1 MKIKA
6 SLIKVM
12 RYPGGVGFSIDLP
25 DDHYE
30 EAVEANNYLQQLVQL
45 IGTDN
50 TAELLHRVDSIK
62 DTASAQDVGETSIE
76 FNSIGFNY
84 EVINVLGD
92 GFAIHLDS
100 ESEEVNVDKALQALE
115 RLLPEAHYEDNDFD
129 EDNLD
134 VPQEDADD
142 IHDQVVEATGN
153 PDYEAQL
160 DTKIEKLE
168 NEDKDRVSSGDAEHV
183 NSPQHYQHIVLAH
196 DGKNP
201 QTYEAI
207 DIIEGVL
214 ESLQLSPFGSDCVGN
229 TLKYIFR
236 APYKGREAE
245 DLSKGAW
252 YLSRYADRLNTPDQG
267 ETEDDYLD
275 FVSALLED
283 LINDFLDTYKVDAG
297 DLEFDSDNL
306 LGVEVDPAHD
316 YSEVHTTREPI
327 KEHQSNKQDTDSDKA
342 VKDLLDLFSS
352 TAKKVEDMSKGVTP
366 EQGQQVIEGI
376 LESVLDQGSDPDE
389 D

>member
-1 MKIKA
+1 MKIKTN
-6 SLIKVM
+6 LIKVM

-30 EAVEANNYLQQLVQL
+30 EAAEASNHLQQLAQL

-62 DTASAQDVGETSIE
+62 SYSDSQEVGETSIE
-76 FNSIGFNY
+76 FNY
-84 EVINVLGD
+84 EDINVIGD
-92 GFAIHLDS
+92 GFAIHLVS
-100 ESEEVNVDKALQALE
+100 EDGEVNLSNLHALE
-115 RLLPEAHYEDNDFD
+115 FLLPEAHYEDNDFD

-142 IHDQVVEATGN
+142 IHDQVVEATDN
-153 PDYEAQL
+153 PEYEKQL

-252 YLSRYADRLNTPDQG
+252 YLSRYADRLNTPDQT
-267 ETEDDYLD
+267 ETEDDDYLD

-283 LINDFLDTYKVDAG
+283 LINDFLDSYSVKPS
-297 DLEFDSDNL
+297 DLNFDVSDVF
-306 LGVEVDPAHD
+306 GVEVDPFRD
-316 YSEVHTTREPI
+316 FSEIHTTREPV
-327 KEHQSNKQDTDSDKA
+327 KEPQSDKQDTDSDKA

-376 LESVLDQGSDPDE
+376 LESVLSQDSDSHE
-389 D
+389 DRN